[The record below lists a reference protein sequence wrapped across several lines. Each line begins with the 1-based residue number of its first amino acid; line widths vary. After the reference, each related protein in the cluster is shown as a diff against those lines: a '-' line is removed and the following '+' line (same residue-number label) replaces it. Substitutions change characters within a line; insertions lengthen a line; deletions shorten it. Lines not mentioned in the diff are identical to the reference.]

1 MKMADSEDEEI
12 EVLRKELCWLL
23 EDQVHPVLE
32 EIRNTLLECCRRFPH
47 RSTQDEHDP
56 AVETTDDTPSYRCL
70 GRVGID
76 DCNLSYF
83 PPLKREKN
91 TVPSVH
97 LKMNRLD
104 RCLVYP
110 GFCVDRLN
118 CKNFKQHEC
127 GFYLLLVTNAFQ
139 ILADL
144 VGSREFSGDD
154 SLVRPQRILLSSP
167 NGTGNVYCVVTLL
180 GDSICDAVSNTIVC
194 SPVTPSFTRKHFSS
208 DHINKALIQ
217 LVMVFHSFQDINF
230 KHKQGKDHHT
240 FKTGINPEVNWKLQ
254 QIQDAGN
261 FLYGALS
268 VFANI
273 DKDKKFTSAKQVLML
288 LDTLMNYLNQGRSC
302 LAFPKR
308 KSVDELVNNRN
319 MTTFKPPVPSDV
331 ALSFYIHSSKLILA
345 LYNLQVTNQQK
356 IEITSRSQV
365 ECTVQWLN
373 EAVMLFTLALQQ
385 CSQLKDKITVL
396 QQYEIT

>member
-76 DCNLSYF
+76 GDNEL
-83 PPLKREKN
+83 
-91 TVPSVH
+91 
-97 LKMNRLD
+97 
-104 RCLVYP
+104 
-110 GFCVDRLN
+110 LN
-118 CKNFKQHEC
+118 VIYVMINC
-127 GFYLLLVTNAFQ
+127 Y
-139 ILADL
+139 ILFT
-144 VGSREFSGDD
+144 GS
-154 SLVRPQRILLSSP
+154 
-167 NGTGNVYCVVTLL
+167 GTGNVYCVVTLL
-180 GDSICDAVSNTIVC
+180 GDSICDA
-194 SPVTPSFTRKHFSS
+194 
-208 DHINKALIQ
+208 
-217 LVMVFHSFQDINF
+217 DINF